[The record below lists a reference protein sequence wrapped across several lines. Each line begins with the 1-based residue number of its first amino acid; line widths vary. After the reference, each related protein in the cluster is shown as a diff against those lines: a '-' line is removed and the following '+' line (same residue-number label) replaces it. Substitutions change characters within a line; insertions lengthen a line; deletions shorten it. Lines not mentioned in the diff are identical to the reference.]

1 MFGKEC
7 KSKWYEGKILFISIR
22 VLIIQTMGRH
32 QYTYYYSLVVASPMC
47 EKKSKDFD
55 EQRSM
60 ALVKMEW
67 VNALVSTWID
77 EAKSFVI

>member
-1 MFGKEC
+1 
-7 KSKWYEGKILFISIR
+7 
-22 VLIIQTMGRH
+22 
-32 QYTYYYSLVVASPMC
+32 MC